1 MNFVLL
7 NIGSAG
13 VAAMVA
19 SSCTHPLDVI
29 KTRMQIIEGGSK
41 LGPIS
46 IGKNMLATEG
56 VKSLF
61 KGIEACWL
69 RELVYSSMRLGLYE
83 PIRNIMVGD
92 TPKDKIPFI
101 MKMISGSMSGLIG
114 SFFGNPADVLRT
126 RMMANKD
133 GISLVDCGKE
143 IYQYQGVGGF
153 YRGVTATMGR
163 AGLNNGVKM
172 AT

>member
-1 MNFVLL
+1 MSDQNTTRFVML

-13 VAAMVA
+13 VAAMAA
-19 SSCTHPLDVI
+19 SSMTHPLDVI

-41 LGPIS
+41 AGMLG
-46 IGKNMLATEG
+46 IGQDMLKNEG
-56 VKSLF
+56 FKALQ

-69 RELVYSSMRLGLYE
+69 REIVYSSMRLGLQE

-92 TPKDKIPFI
+92 TPKDKISFS
-101 MKMISGSMSGLIG
+101 MKLLSGSMSGLIG

-133 GISLVDCGKE
+133 GIGLIACGKE
-143 IYQYQGVGGF
+143 IFQ
-153 YRGVTATMGR
+153 
-163 AGLNNGVKM
+163 
-172 AT
+172 